1 MNSAYTVHM
10 TSARG
15 TSTTPS
21 EDAFYLPADACR
33 HARLWLAW
41 PSDAQAPLR
50 AHVAQ
55 LAKDIVAF
63 EPVVL
68 VTHDG
73 EETSAARMCG
83 GIGEIVALPH
93 STLRLRDIGPAFLVD
108 GKGGAAAADWRFNR
122 WGERAAGSE
131 ADEIFGHRLLG
142 FAEVR
147 RFRAPLTLEPGSF
160 VGDGTD
166 TLIALAPAVF
176 DGARNPQLARLEAF
190 AFFRHWLG
198 MGRVIWLEEA
208 HPADALLSDV
218 RALVSFVKPGLAVVT
233 RAAHDHPHAAALERI
248 TAALAKA
255 RDAQGKHLELVPLP
269 APPLGDATGAPL
281 SYTTYLPVNGA
292 IFVPGYDG
300 ETDDEAAQ
308 IYARLFPDRAIRM
321 VPARDFAQAGA
332 TLASLAIPQP
342 ARLLERD
349 RATVLPR
356 SAWSQ
361 QAPDVDAILQK
372 YIDLAEKD
380 GA

>member
-1 MNSAYTVHM
+1 MKSAYTERM
-10 TSARG
+10 STARG

-21 EDAFYLPADACR
+21 EDAFYLPADTCR
-33 HARLWLAW
+33 HARLWLPW
-41 PSDAQAPLR
+41 PSEAQAALR
-50 AHVAQ
+50 APIAQ
-55 LAKDIVAF
+55 LARDIVAF

-68 VTHDG
+68 VSHEGDEAG
-73 EETSAARMCG
+73 AAQQCS

-108 GKGGAAAADWRFNR
+108 GKGGAAAADWRFNH
-122 WGERAAGSE
+122 WGMRAPGWN

-147 RFRAPLTLEPGSF
+147 RFRAPLTLEPGYF
-160 VGDGTD
+160 VGDGQD

-176 DGARNPQLARLEAF
+176 DSARNPQLTRLEAF

-198 MGRVIWLEEA
+198 MGRVIWLEDA
-208 HPADALLSDV
+208 HPADVLLSDV
-218 RALVSFVKPGLAVVT
+218 RAAVAFAKPGLAVVT
-233 RAAHDHPHAAALERI
+233 RASHDHPHAAALDRI
-248 TAALAKA
+248 ADALGKA
-255 RDAQGKHLELVPLP
+255 RDAHGKNLELVPLP
-269 APPLGDATGAPL
+269 APPLQDTRGAPL
-281 SYTTYLPVNGA
+281 SYTTFLAVNGA
-292 IFVPGYDG
+292 VFVPSYDAV
-300 ETDDEAAQ
+300 TDDEAAQ
-308 IYARLFPDRAIRM
+308 IFARLFPDREIRM
-321 VPARDFAQAGA
+321 APARALAEGGA

-361 QAPDVDAILQK
+361 QAPDVDAMLQK

-380 GA
+380 GN